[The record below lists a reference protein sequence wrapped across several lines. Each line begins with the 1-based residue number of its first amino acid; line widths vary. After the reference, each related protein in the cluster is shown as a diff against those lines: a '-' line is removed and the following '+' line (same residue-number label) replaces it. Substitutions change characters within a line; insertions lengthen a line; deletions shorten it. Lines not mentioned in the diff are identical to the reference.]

1 MPRDERTIPIVI
13 IQQGGEPK
21 VIGEA
26 RVSEQ
31 GLVEGQLE
39 RKALDEVVHRTMG
52 NISFAIQIPRQ
63 LLRRIA
69 TGKPGHHRKH

>member
-13 IQQGGEPK
+13 VKQGGEQV

-26 RVSEQ
+26 TVSEQ

-39 RKALDEVVHRTMG
+39 RKALDEVAHRTLG
-52 NISFAIQIPRQ
+52 NLSFAIQIPKQ
-63 LLRRIA
+63 LIRRIA
-69 TGKPGHHRKH
+69 TSRPRHRKH